1 MVFQEAQDNGSL
13 KGISLD
19 KTPGQMLLSISKA
32 EIFLTSFTLKKKSRQ
47 HLDNRGTQP
56 RIHILKE
63 GLASTVLP
71 PAGDSNSGRINHR
84 QVFGSEDVPSSASLT
99 GHRGTFCH

>member
-32 EIFLTSFTLKKKSRQ
+32 EIFLTSFTLKKNNTILITLILEVLKGCEHNMIPSFVSD
-47 HLDNRGTQP
+47 DNLRE
-56 RIHILKE
+56 R
-63 GLASTVLP
+63 
-71 PAGDSNSGRINHR
+71 
-84 QVFGSEDVPSSASLT
+84 LT
-99 GHRGTFCH
+99 LYLSCLVHK